1 MKPLL
6 TTLIT
11 LFLLSTTQA
20 QQTPNVKGIWQL
32 AVETSVGSGSPEF
45 ELKHLTDSTLEGTY
59 RGQLGETPVKGILKG
74 NKIFIS
80 FNISGNE
87 IEYDGI
93 VEGDTMKGKL
103 KLGTMGEGTFTGSR
117 KK

>member
-1 MKPLL
+1 MK
-6 TTLIT
+6 T
-11 LFLLSTTQA
+11 LFISTLFIFLFNSTQA

-45 ELKHLTDSTLEGTY
+45 ELKHITDSTLEGTY
-59 RGQLGETPVKGILKG
+59 RGQLGESPLKGTLKG

-80 FNISGNE
+80 FSISGNE